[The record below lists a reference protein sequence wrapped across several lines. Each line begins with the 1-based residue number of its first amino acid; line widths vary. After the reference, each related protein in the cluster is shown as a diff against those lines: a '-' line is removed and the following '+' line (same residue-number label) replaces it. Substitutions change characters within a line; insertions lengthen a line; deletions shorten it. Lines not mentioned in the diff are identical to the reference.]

1 MKRKRGKSRRVRLA
15 EAIRREC
22 DPLMFSFGFRHPKNW
37 TWERW
42 GTSRRNV
49 YLRWRDGDYDE
60 VTLMWGRFG
69 KPWFR
74 IDYFMS
80 RLTPPHPKGALARR
94 TCQGRMYAWPR
105 GQIVPLCQDKFGP
118 WRSIGDTA
126 VLTKQCLAELNA
138 FMLNE
143 VVGIHMWGVPPSR
156 RVSPG
161 ELWYSRF
168 EYDGNPML
176 DEEHDGDF
184 IHPDSDGP

>member
-1 MKRKRGKSRRVRLA
+1 MA

-74 IDYFMS
+74 MHYFIS
-80 RLTPPHPKGALARR
+80 RLTPPHPSDALVRR
-94 TCQGRMYAWPR
+94 IGGGIMHAWERGRFLPFSK
-105 GQIVPLCQDKFGP
+105 DKFGP
-118 WRSIGDTA
+118 WRSIEDVA
-126 VLTKQCLAELNA
+126 AITKQCLIEINH
-138 FMLNE
+138 FMVDE
-143 VVGIHMWGVPPSR
+143 RVGAHIWVAPHWR
-156 RVSPG
+156 RVGPG
-161 ELWYSRF
+161 EHGYSTLKY
-168 EYDGNPML
+168 EGNPML
-176 DEEHDGDF
+176 DDERDGDF
-184 IHPDSDGP
+184 VHPSDAVS